1 MEIYE
6 SENLLTRAAGLA
18 QLWEDALH
26 SLQGLPNVIDIR
38 NLGLM
43 GAVEVSPRPSE
54 PGARGYEIFKYCF
67 ENGVLVRVTADTVA
81 LSPPLTL
88 EAEHIDTIR
97 RIVSDAVKNVA

>member
-26 SLQGLPNVIDIR
+26 SLRPLPNVIDIR

-43 GAVEVSPRPSE
+43 GAVELSPRPND
-54 PGARGYEIFKYCF
+54 PGSRGYEVFRYCF
-67 ENGVLVRVTADTVA
+67 ENGVLVRVTADTIA

-88 EAEHIDTIR
+88 EPSHIDTIR
-97 RIVSDAVKNVA
+97 GVLSEALTRVA